1 MCRLPSFG
9 TIIPKQKAPKKA
21 CMPMICANQLA
32 AQSSRNLFGL
42 PTGFALAFWEPAGKL
57 GLTGLLLGLVIA
69 VLCSAV
75 VYTYKLRSVDWDAE
89 SARALARVEEE
100 RGATLTAAQLPS
112 GADADEFGEEDAAD
126 GADFAALRMHGAPLS
141 DDTAELCL
149 DVESNSAREHEHETD
164 TGQTAPAA
172 ASRLSPSPHRDDA
185 DHEQGVEMLAVSSTR
200 AGGYARAAQEA
211 EEDGSESSAL
221 SSLRPSGPP
230 ATSREAAPVAAA
242 VVRGSEKLSV
252 ADSGLTVGSR

>member
-1 MCRLPSFG
+1 
-9 TIIPKQKAPKKA
+9 
-21 CMPMICANQLA
+21 MPMICANQLA

-42 PTGFALAFWEPAGKL
+42 PTGFALAFWEPAGKM

-100 RGATLTAAQLPS
+100 RGAAAVQLPP
-112 GADADEFGEEDAAD
+112 GAEADEFGEEDAAD
-126 GADFAALRMHGAPLS
+126 VADFAALRRHGAPLS
-141 DDTAELCL
+141 DDTAELHL
-149 DVESNSAREHEHETD
+149 DVESNSAREHEHEAD
-164 TGQTAPAA
+164 AGQTAPAA

-185 DHEQGVEMLAVSSTR
+185 DHEQGVEMLAVSCTR

-211 EEDGSESSAL
+211 EAEEDGSESSAL
-221 SSLRPSGPP
+221 TALRPSGPP
-230 ATSREAAPVAAA
+230 ATSRETLPVAAA
-242 VVRGSEKLSV
+242 VVRLSEKTSV
-252 ADSGLTVGSR
+252 ADSGLSVGSR